1 MNLQTFWSCIF
12 TATIFFIVIAGV
24 VQHRVQGIYIGTF
37 WVVAGH
43 IAPGA
48 KGDHH
53 AAHGSARVGF
63 AFIGGAIQ
71 FAFFAVIGPCCW
83 RYRDRLGQRG
93 ATAAIHRRT
102 LGGKQ
107 RFSAEGHAPFAGIVI
122 GQVKLPHIALVVAS
136 VGNVWAVIAVQIDQ
150 AGGAQAVVIGL
161 ASAGHVHGGG
171 NRQQLFIAIQV
182 LHQ

>member
-1 MNLQTFWSCIF
+1 MNLQTFWI
-12 TATIFFIVIAGV
+12 AAFFIAIAGV

-37 WVVAGH
+37 WVVACH
-43 IAPGA
+43 VAPGA

-63 AFIGGAIQ
+63 AFFGGGIQ

-83 RYRDRLGQRG
+83 RHSDRLGQLR

-107 RFSAEGHAPFAGIVI
+107 RFSAESHAPFASVVAS
-122 GQVKLPHIALVVAS
+122 QVKLPHIALVVAS

-161 ASAGHVHGGG
+161 ASAGHVHGGR
-171 NRQQLFIAIQV
+171 NRQQLFIAI
-182 LHQ
+182 

>member
-1 MNLQTFWSCIF
+1 MNLQTFWIAS
-12 TATIFFIVIAGV
+12 FFIAIAGV
-24 VQHRVQGIYIGTF
+24 VQHRVQGVYIGTF

-53 AAHGSARVGF
+53 AAHRSARVGF
-63 AFIGGAIQ
+63 AFFGGGIQ

-83 RYRDRLGQRG
+83 RHRDRLGQFC
-93 ATAAIHRRT
+93 ATAAIHGRT
-102 LGGKQ
+102 LCGEQGSTVKSH
-107 RFSAEGHAPFAGIVI
+107 FPFAGVVI

-136 VGNVWAVIAVQIDQ
+136 VGNVRAVIAVQIDQ